1 MRDKILYLDIGAI
14 PIFIIIWYTTIF
26 RKMTKGRS
34 NALFLWVTAFAFF
47 TVVCDL
53 LAGVFMS
60 EYPLDA
66 FSQTAVRITEYLY
79 FIFRNGTNM
88 IYFFFVFAVTR
99 TWYRISALWKK
110 VLLLLPY
117 IGVLAMLAIN
127 EGTGAVFTVSAES
140 GYMRGDYILILYACA
155 AFYLIFGMIWL
166 IACRRSL
173 DLGALLALS
182 AMYLLNVAAVI
193 IQYFYSEMLIE
204 CYFTSISLLFIVL
217 FVQRPEKQVDLD
229 TGLPGYHG
237 FREEIGKIKAAG
249 QNIQIIITR
258 IVNAYDMSRYMGE
271 EAFFDFIHAVEGQ
284 IRSFAKKDRLS
295 CELYYEQPGTF
306 YIIMGDTAYNPVQAI
321 PEIRDQ
327 METYMGGAVK
337 AGVRADTR
345 IVTIQFPKDISD
357 LGELLNFGH
366 DFVRFA
372 DVDRL
377 YSHADAIIAQK
388 DYQIETH
395 FHEILDRAIS
405 ADGISIFYQ
414 PIWSAKE
421 DRYPAADTIAQLTD
435 EEYGTVDMAMM
446 MDISRKKGLA
456 IRLGTYLIER
466 VFQDIH
472 EKKLSEYEYIHIPL
486 STALFLQL
494 DFTDR
499 IWKLKEK
506 YDIHPEQVCF
516 SFQESAYENTS
527 EVLNENLS
535 RLSTQGYRL
544 MLDGFGKGYSDM
556 ERIMDFPIRAVRL
569 HKDWVLSSI
578 RQKRHVLIKGVIGAL
593 SESGLTV
600 IAQGADDE
608 ETRRTLSD
616 MGCELIQGRAV
627 DGESCQRS

>member
-1 MRDKILYLDIGAI
+1 MRDKILYLDLGAI

-26 RKMTKGRS
+26 RKMTKGKT

-47 TVVCDL
+47 TVVRDL

-60 EYPLDA
+60 EYPLDQ
-66 FSQTAVRITEYLY
+66 FCQTGLKVTEYLY
-79 FIFRNGTNM
+79 FVFRNGTNM

-99 TWYRISALWKK
+99 TWYRISAIWKK
-110 VLLLLPY
+110 ILLLLPY
-117 IGVLAMLAIN
+117 IGVLFMLAIN
-127 EGTGAVFTVSAES
+127 EGTQAVFTVTADG
-140 GYMRGDYILILYACA
+140 GYQRGEYILLLYVCA

-166 IACRRSL
+166 IVCRRAL

-182 AMYLLNVAAVI
+182 AMYLLNVIAVI
-193 IQYFYSEMLIE
+193 IRYFYPEMLIE

-249 QNIQIIITR
+249 QNIQIIIAR
-258 IVNAYDMSRYMGE
+258 IVNAYDMNRYMGE
-271 EAFFDFIHAVEGQ
+271 DAFIDFIHAMEQ
-284 IRSFAKKDRLS
+284 SIRSFAKKDRLS

-306 YIIMGDTAYNPVQAI
+306 YIITGDTKYNPVQAV
-321 PEIRDQ
+321 PEIQDQ
-327 METYMGGAVK
+327 MELYMEGRAG
-337 AGVRADTR
+337 AGVKADTR
-345 IVTIQFPKDISD
+345 IVTVMFPQDISD

-372 DVDRL
+372 DVDRV

-395 FHEILDRAIS
+395 FHEILDQAIENGS
-405 ADGISIFYQ
+405 ISISYQ
-414 PIWSAKE
+414 PVWSAKE
-421 DRYPAADTIAQLTD
+421 ETFPAADTMAELEDAQ
-435 EEYGTVDMAMM
+435 YGKVDMAML
-446 MDISRKKGLA
+446 MDIAQKKGLS

-466 VFQDIH
+466 VFMDIH
-472 EKKLSEYEYIHIPL
+472 EKKLTDYEYVHIPL
-486 STALFLQL
+486 STQQCLQL

-516 SFQESAYENTS
+516 SFRESAYENTS
-527 EVLNENLS
+527 EVLHENLD
-535 RLSTQGYRL
+535 RLSAQGYRL

-556 ERIMDFPIRAVRL
+556 ERIMEFPIRAVRL
-569 HKDWVLSSI
+569 NKNWVLSSI
-578 RQKRHVLIKGVIGAL
+578 RQERCTLIKGIIDAL
-593 SESGLTV
+593 SQIPLTV

-608 ETRRTLSD
+608 DTLQKLTD
-616 MGCELIQGRAV
+616 MGCELIQGSVCSKRRNV
-627 DGESCQRS
+627 